1 MQTPA
6 IEMSHTNEEKQL
18 TSDRNLIVSGGADGD
33 DDFVDENVGSDETM
47 GLEIPLCKLSRNRK
61 LVLLQPGL
69 FWRKA
74 LLVFVASYALL
85 PLMAY
90 KTKIPGVLYVSLLV
104 GIHVLVL
111 FLYCYKVTFTELD
124 VDRLSLGSRIL
135 GLLVVSWLLSVVSG
149 WQDREHFGILA
160 AQMLVLCLVHTSVLA
175 LLMVAV
181 KETTDS

>member
-6 IEMSHTNEEKQL
+6 IEMSHTNEEKQP
-18 TSDRNLIVSGGADGD
+18 TNHRNLLVSGGADGD
-33 DDFVDENVGSDETM
+33 DDNFVDEVDETTS

>member
-1 MQTPA
+1 MQTTA
-6 IEMSHTNEEKQL
+6 IEMSHTNEEKQMQ
-18 TSDRNLIVSGGADGD
+18 DANHRNLIVSGGADGD
-33 DDFVDENVGSDETM
+33 DDFVDEVDETTSS
-47 GLEIPLCKLSRNRK
+47 LEIPLCKLSRNRK

-111 FLYCYKVTFTELD
+111 FLYCYKVTFRELD

-181 KETTDS
+181 KETTES